1 MADPDVTEGY
11 EARRIPPMTEYAES
25 LIAVA
30 AESLAVPTL
39 IGLVGLGL
47 IARRRLPRLVVG
59 LSFVLAISLASSL
72 ELIQRWPTSAG
83 IAQDIARTCGMLSFV
98 WAVCASAMMLRGHR
112 QNPRDDALSGFA
124 FLTYVVSLLLGVVVV
139 AVQSIVLM
147 IRIIYVVIDLMNGY
161 PFGGVREYGFG
172 DAGLWSLAFVV
183 GAGTISLLSTGD
195 RRLGACLFWIL
206 AVFGTWASL
215 LTPVLQTTPSG
226 GFVRT
231 ESTAVWLLV
240 LAVLVMVS
248 VCVSGWLDRKPLR
261 DLMIPPLRDDAESA
275 DAKPG
280 WPGLALSITI
290 VSLFILL
297 LGYYHLLVPVKF
309 DLTGPLLGGLIVALS
324 TALCALSCFV
334 MFRRTGQVY
343 AAEAAMGLTTFA
355 LCSLAALSISGKEL
369 PAADQYPLLFTAVI
383 VGFAASTVLWV
394 QLASVGRRHRDS
406 GRIDTVTAR
415 LFPQFTRFA
424 FFSGALGL
432 LASSVLAIWPR
443 LPTIATMDD
452 TLGRVTAGFAANL
465 FLLLTALWSA
475 RRLRRP
481 TFHMLA
487 ILTVLSCGGFILA
500 RILPLTAQYG

>member
-1 MADPDVTEGY
+1 
-11 EARRIPPMTEYAES
+11 MTECAES
-25 LIAVA
+25 LIAA
-30 AESLAVPTL
+30 TAPGLAIPTL

-47 IARRRLPRLVVG
+47 LARRRLPQLVVG
-59 LSFVLAISLASSL
+59 LSFVLAISVASSL

-83 IAQDIARTCGMLSFV
+83 IAQDVARTCGILSFV
-98 WAVCASAMMLRGHR
+98 WSVCASAMILRGHR
-112 QNPRDDALSGFA
+112 QSPRDDALTGFA
-124 FLTYVVSLLLGVVVV
+124 FLAYVVSLLLGVVVV
-139 AVQSIVLM
+139 VIQSVVLT
-147 IRIIYVVIDLMNGY
+147 IRIICIAIDLMNGH

-172 DAGLWSLAFVV
+172 DAGLWSLAFVG

-215 LTPVLQTTPSG
+215 LAPVLQSTPTG

-231 ESTAVWLLV
+231 QATAVWLLV
-240 LAVLVMVS
+240 LAVLVMVA
-248 VCVSGWLDRKPLR
+248 VCISGWLDRKPLR
-261 DLMIPPLRDDAESA
+261 DLMSPPLHNDAQDA
-275 DAKPG
+275 DATPG
-280 WPGLALSITI
+280 WGGLALSITL

-297 LGYYHLLVPVKF
+297 SSCYHLLVPVKF

-334 MFRRTGQVY
+334 MFHRTGQVH
-343 AAEAAMGLTTFA
+343 AAEVAMGLATFA
-355 LCSLAALSISGKEL
+355 LCSFAALSVSGEDL
-369 PAADQYPLLFTAVI
+369 PAADRYPLLFTAVI

-394 QLASVGRRHRDS
+394 QLASIGRRDRDS
-406 GRIDTVTAR
+406 GRLETVAAR
-415 LFPQFTRFA
+415 LFPQLTRFA
-424 FFSGALGL
+424 FLSGALGL

-487 ILTVLSCGGFILA
+487 ILIVLSCGGFIMA
-500 RILPLTAQYG
+500 RILPLTAKYG

>member
-1 MADPDVTEGY
+1 MAATAPGY
-11 EARRIPPMTEYAES
+11 AI
-25 LIAVA
+25 
-30 AESLAVPTL
+30 PTL

-47 IARRRLPRLVVG
+47 VARRRLPQLVVG

-83 IAQDIARTCGMLSFV
+83 IAQDIARTCGILSFV
-98 WAVCASAMMLRGHR
+98 WSVCASAMVLRGRR
-112 QNPRDDALSGFA
+112 QRPRDDALKGFA

-139 AVQSIVLM
+139 VIQSIVLM
-147 IRIIYVVIDLMNGY
+147 IRIIYVAIDLMNGY
-161 PFGGVREYGFG
+161 PFSGVREYGFG
-172 DAGLWSLAFVV
+172 DAGLWSLAFVGV
-183 GAGTISLLSTGD
+183 AGTISLLSTGD
-195 RRLGACLFWIL
+195 RRLGASLFWVL
-206 AVFGTWASL
+206 AVLGTWASL
-215 LTPVLQTTPSG
+215 LAPVLRPTPSG

-231 ESTAVWLLV
+231 QATAVWLIV

-248 VCVSGWLDRKPLR
+248 VCVSGWVDRKPLR
-261 DLMIPPLRDDAESA
+261 DLMSSPLRDDAEIA
-275 DAKPG
+275 NATPG
-280 WPGLALSITI
+280 WGGLALSITL

-297 LGYYHLLVPVKF
+297 SSCYHLLVPVEF
-309 DLTGPLLGGLIVALS
+309 DLTGPLLGGLIVAVS
-324 TALCALSCFV
+324 TAFCALSCLV

-343 AAEAAMGLTTFA
+343 AAEAAMGLATFA
-355 LCSLAALSISGKEL
+355 VCSLAALSVCGGDL
-369 PAADQYPLLFTAVI
+369 PAADRYPLLFTAVI
-383 VGFAASTVLWV
+383 VGFAASTALWV

-406 GRIDTVTAR
+406 GRIETVAAR

-424 FFSGALGL
+424 FLSGALGL

-465 FLLLTALWSA
+465 LLLLTALWSA

-487 ILTVLSCGGFILA
+487 ILTVLSCGAFILA
-500 RILPLTAQYG
+500 RILPLTAKYG